1 MSSKSLCM
9 KCKHTVNA
17 SPASEPEPLRAEA
30 FGVTAKKKNVINKHL
45 RKVICKTN
53 KIYCLVKKK
62 KKSFHFS
69 FFLFFFLHTVLY
81 PTWRQFCFLHHHIW
95 QSPGGAVLVP
105 DSILLQAVQVAV
117 VAVTAHQRHH
127 TLQQAV
133 QELPFLLQPAY
144 SRQVVIPLHLKL
156 CLQVTDLQ
164 FGCFQLLQ
172 QWRSM
177 LFMRKLA
184 KTHLLKTCHM

>member
-62 KKSFHFS
+62 KKKLSLFFFS
-69 FFLFFFLHTVLY
+69 FFFTYRIIPHLK
-81 PTWRQFCFLHHHIW
+81 
-95 QSPGGAVLVP
+95 AVLFSAP
-105 DSILLQAVQVAV
+105 SHLAVSRWRCPRPRQHPSSSGPGCCSCSHGAPE
-117 VAVTAHQRHH
+117 APYAP
-127 TLQQAV
+127 AGCAGAA
-133 QELPFLLQPAY
+133 LPSPAC
-144 SRQVVIPLHLKL
+144 V
-156 CLQVTDLQ
+156 
-164 FGCFQLLQ
+164 
-172 QWRSM
+172 
-177 LFMRKLA
+177 
-184 KTHLLKTCHM
+184 